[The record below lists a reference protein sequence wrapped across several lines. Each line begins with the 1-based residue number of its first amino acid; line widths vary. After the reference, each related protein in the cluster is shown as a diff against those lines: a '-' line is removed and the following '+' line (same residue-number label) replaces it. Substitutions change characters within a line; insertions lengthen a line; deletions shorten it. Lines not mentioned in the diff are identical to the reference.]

1 VPHFDDR
8 RHKETHDSVYEHIK
22 ARRRRMHGGMRI
34 ERDYSRGGVL
44 LQFMMVSSVIGCV
57 GMSAKIFSD
66 RNDDKESKRGSNF

>member
-1 VPHFDDR
+1 
-8 RHKETHDSVYEHIK
+8 
-22 ARRRRMHGGMRI
+22 MHGGMRI